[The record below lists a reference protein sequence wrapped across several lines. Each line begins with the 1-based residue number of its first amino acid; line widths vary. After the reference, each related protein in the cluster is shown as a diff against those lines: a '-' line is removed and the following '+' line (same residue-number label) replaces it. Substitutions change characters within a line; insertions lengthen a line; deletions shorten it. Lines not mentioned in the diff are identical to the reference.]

1 MLTNE
6 HTDVRKIN
14 ANLRNG
20 TLHLLEVEVDLQGC
34 RRDEGN
40 NYQYTEVLFYLSFE
54 LIMLDYST
62 TVTVIIGYEL
72 IVKSTET
79 YVSG

>member
-1 MLTNE
+1 MGHYTYLKENT
-6 HTDVRKIN
+6 VLPWR
-14 ANLRNG
+14 G
-20 TLHLLEVEVDLQGC
+20 VEVGLQWC

-40 NYQYTEVLFYLSFE
+40 NKLSIYGSFIFFLSFE
-54 LIMLDYST
+54 LIMLDCST

-79 YVSG
+79 YVPG